1 MFDKTFD
8 LYNNK
13 LQFFFLISKNLDSY
27 LKFYIG
33 CMNHE
38 LFDSIYCQTLY
49 LIWFITIYIVNYE
62 HNKLYQLYTI
72 SRFYSTFIHYLDLH
86 NTLKYM
92 YAL

>member
-1 MFDKTFD
+1 MFDKTSD

-13 LQFFFLISKNLDSY
+13 LHIFLISRNLDSY
-27 LKFYIG
+27 LKFHIG
-33 CMNHE
+33 CMNYE

-49 LIWFITIYIVNYE
+49 LIWIIAIHIVNYG

-72 SRFYSTFIHYLDLH
+72 NIFYSTFIHYLYLH
-86 NTLKYM
+86 NILKYM